1 MNKIVVGMHQPNMM
15 PWIGYFYKIFQSDI
29 FILVDDIQFIKS
41 GSSYTNSVSFNERG
55 KTVKLTVPIKRVKGG
70 VTQNI
75 NEITPID
82 NEWKRKYKKRIEL
95 AYCKCKYYQ
104 QEKDFIFNLITNPV
118 SNHSEYNIH
127 FIKEVSKRLELSTE
141 IKISSEMNIENNIEN
156 ATDRI
161 VKLAKAVNASHY
173 ISGRGGNNYQN
184 HELYE
189 KNNIK
194 LIYSNFIDFKYEQYR
209 TKEFVKGLSIIDAI
223 FNIGFENLKSHFKE
237 IEYENSKLS
246 V

>member
-1 MNKIVVGMHQPNMM
+1 MNKTVVGMHQPNMM

-41 GSSYTNSVSFNERG
+41 GSSYTNSVNFNERG
-55 KTVKLTVPIKRVKGG
+55 KTIKLTVPIKRVKGG
-70 VTQNI
+70 ATQNI
-75 NEITPID
+75 NEITPLND
-82 NEWKRKYKKRIEL
+82 EWKRKYKKRIEL
-95 AYCKCKYYQ
+95 AYCKCRYYKE
-104 QEKDFIFNLITNPV
+104 EKDFIFDLIMKP
-118 SNHSEYNIH
+118 SLGLSDYNIH
-127 FIKEVSKRLELSTE
+127 FIKEISKRLELSAD
-141 IKISSEMNIENNIEN
+141 IKISSEMNIQDNIEN

-161 VKLAKAVNASHY
+161 VKLAKAVSATHY

-184 HELYE
+184 HELYK

-194 LIYSNFIDFKYEQYR
+194 LIYSNFIDFEYEQYR

-223 FNIGFENLKSHFKE
+223 FNIGFENLKAHFKE
-237 IEYENSKLS
+237 IAYENSKLS